1 MPYKGKIDLSRYR
14 KRWNV
19 PTVEQILIYL
29 TVKEAFKNS
38 GQMQHELDKQKL
50 NESMITRQND
60 QLKAAPGLDRFKLAQ
75 IKAWNMLSLTQKGA
89 KRFPKVAI
97 WRSILRK
104 EFQIY

>member
-1 MPYKGKIDLSRYR
+1 M
-14 KRWNV
+14 
-19 PTVEQILIYL
+19 EQILIYL

-75 IKAWNMLSLTQKGA
+75 IKAWNMLSPTQKGA
-89 KRFPKVAI
+89 KLFPKVAI

-104 EFQIY
+104 EFQIYK